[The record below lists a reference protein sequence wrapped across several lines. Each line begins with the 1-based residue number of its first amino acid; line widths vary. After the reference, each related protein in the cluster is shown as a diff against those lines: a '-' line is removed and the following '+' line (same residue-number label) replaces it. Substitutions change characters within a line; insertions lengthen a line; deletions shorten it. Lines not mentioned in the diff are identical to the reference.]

1 MAIINNLLLLMIA
14 LAFVVMTVG
23 FLLVISK
30 NVRQGMLFRQKLAA
44 RMRALRMD
52 KMLSALGMDLS
63 SYLHNVP
70 ASRVIE
76 SANRCQDCM
85 ATDECDDRLAAGAV
99 ATDAIDFCP
108 NQDELSQFKQA
119 ESARKSA
126 ER

>member
-52 KMLSALGMDLS
+52 KMLAALGMDLS
-63 SYLHNVP
+63 SYLHNLP

-76 SANRCQDCM
+76 SANRCQDCT
-85 ATDECDDRLAAGAV
+85 ATDECDDSLAAGTLAIE
-99 ATDAIDFCP
+99 AIDFCP
-108 NQDELSQFKQA
+108 NQDELSHFMQA